1 MAAETADPRAS
12 HRRSL
17 KVTATASLAGVAAGV
32 VTPMVTTGPADRLGL
47 AGMIGAVLGVRGRLR
62 LIGIDVD
69 DFSTKDHLY
78 VAFMTFSLW
87 FVTWTILLQTG
98 ASL

>member
-1 MAAETADPRAS
+1 MATETADRGAQ

-32 VTPMVTTGPADRLGL
+32 VTPMLTSGPSDRLGV
-47 AGMIGAVLGVRGRLR
+47 AVVIGAVLAVLGLLR
-62 LIGIDVD
+62 LMGVDVD

-78 VAFMTFSLW
+78 VAFMAFALW
-87 FVTWTILLQTG
+87 FMTWTIMLETG
-98 ASL
+98 ATL